1 MTQKSQNSNF
11 LETNFKELSIQIN
24 LDGLSFCIFNPVLG
38 CVESIYNFPMNF
50 GYKTEEEVSREVQ
63 LVIQAEEDLR
73 QDFSNI
79 KVLHNTPLFALIP
92 QALYGEKEQAIQYL
106 KYSIDVRDVPPQAVE
121 IDKILPIETI
131 NAYLPN
137 RIVNQSLLTYYG
149 RFDYQHFATALL
161 KMFLKHYASHAYE
174 LMYIYAEVGSF
185 YFVVFRGKKLYYF
198 NRFSYET
205 IEDFLY
211 YILFSIEQ
219 LNINTE
225 EVALYITGEVSPT
238 ALFYNKVRRYVK
250 QIYLLKYH
258 KEHFA
263 KGMNEELIRGNFV
276 LTQSF

>member
-106 KYSIDVRDVPPQAVE
+106 KYSIDVRDVSPQAVE

-137 RIVNQSLLTYYG
+137 RIVNQSLLSYYG